1 MTKHTFGGP
10 WTYIKLEL
18 LERYLAFFNTA
29 LQRQPTPEL
38 PFSRIYI
45 DAFAGTGECEIK
57 LPDGTLTVIRGS
69 AKIAIETT
77 PSFDEVHLIDLKA
90 KHVAELQALA
100 AGQTKTTVSVHKQD
114 ANLALQS
121 ILANVNWRSTRG
133 VLFLDPYGMH
143 VQWGTLEKIASTQ
156 ALDVW
161 YLFPL
166 SGVYR
171 QAAKDFRKVDEGKAA
186 SLDGVLGTTSWRQ
199 AFYRQP
205 AQRSYLDED
214 DAVTRTAGPAEIA
227 MFVHTRLSS
236 LFKGWVS
243 EPIFLPENGPPMFAL
258 FFAVSNPSTAAV
270 KLSKKAAEHLF
281 AMLRNK
287 KIGQRAASTESPG
300 QQTQL
305 F

>member
-1 MTKHTFGGP
+1 MTKHSFGGP
-10 WTYIKLEL
+10 WTFIKLEL

-29 LQRQPTPEL
+29 LQRQPSIES
-38 PFSRIYI
+38 PFSRVYI

-57 LPDGTLTVIRGS
+57 LPDGTLSTIRGS
-69 AKIAIETT
+69 AKIAIETS
-77 PSFDEVHLIDLKA
+77 PAFDQVHLIDLKP

-100 AGQTKTTVSVHKQD
+100 AGQTQPKVAVHQQD
-114 ANLALQS
+114 ANLALQT
-121 ILANVNWRSTRG
+121 ILAKLNWRNTRG

-143 VQWGTLEKIASTQ
+143 VQWSTLEKIASTQ

-171 QAAKDFRKVDEGKAA
+171 QAAKDLSKVDEGKAA
-186 SLDGVLGTTSWRQ
+186 SLDGVLGTKTWRQ
-199 AFYRQP
+199 AFYEQQP
-205 AQRSYLDED
+205 QSSCLEGES
-214 DAVTRTAGPAEIA
+214 TSMRTSGPAEIA
-227 MFVHTRLSS
+227 TFVHARLNE
-236 LFKGWVS
+236 LFRGWVS

-258 FFAVSNPSTAAV
+258 FFAVSNPSDAAV

-281 AMLRNK
+281 TMLRNK
-287 KIGQRAASTESPG
+287 KIGRRIAPTDQPN
-300 QQTQL
+300 QQGQL